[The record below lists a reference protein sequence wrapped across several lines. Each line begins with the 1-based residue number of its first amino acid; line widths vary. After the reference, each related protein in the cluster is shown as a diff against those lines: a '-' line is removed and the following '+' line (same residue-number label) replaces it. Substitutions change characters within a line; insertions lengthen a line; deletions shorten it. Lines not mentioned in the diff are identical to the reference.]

1 MTALDIH
8 QIKKILPHRSPILMI
23 DRVTEIISGERA
35 VAVKNITMNEEVFKG
50 HFPNN
55 PVFPG
60 TWIVEAMAQTSIIL
74 YYTKYEKE
82 LKTPPQY
89 YLGSIKS
96 EFIKPVYPGDQLV
109 IEAKTIKMV
118 PQMAL
123 VEVIAWVG
131 KEKVSKA
138 ELTFGIKR

>member
-23 DRVTEIISGERA
+23 DRVTEIISGERT